1 MGSIFGKIMIVAG
14 GILILMGLLFI
25 LGDKI
30 PFLGKLPG
38 DFTFKGKNITVH
50 FPLLSCIILSVLITL
65 ILNIFGRR

>member
-1 MGSIFGKIMIVAG
+1 MGSVIGKMMIVAG

-25 LGDKI
+25 FGDKI